1 MRASTRS
8 VGGQRDRRLSSMP
21 PQGALERPVL
31 VRGSRL
37 ADAASVR
44 QVSERAPYSRVY
56 WEIADDPKF
65 ATVFDS
71 DPNLAA
77 WLRLLLIA
85 DQAYPSSGHVP
96 ANCRKASLLALEDAG
111 LITRSGSRFR
121 LKGLEA
127 ERERRKA
134 AATTRGPSGPRTVP
148 GRSPDGELDKPRQDE
163 TSQGLAEARDP
174 ADIYWQLT
182 GRFPTEKALAWVDS
196 LAEQY
201 GAEAFI
207 TALVGA
213 HVEDRSQQT
222 LLGRAKDKLAADA
235 RKLDLKERREEKARL
250 AEKRAQPR
258 AEKQWLQEYRALVEQ
273 QYREAS

>member
-1 MRASTRS
+1 
-8 VGGQRDRRLSSMP
+8 
-21 PQGALERPVL
+21 
-31 VRGSRL
+31 
-37 ADAASVR
+37 
-44 QVSERAPYSRVY
+44 VSERAPYSRVY
-56 WEIADDPKF
+56 WSINEDEKFDGIRDEPKL
-65 ATVFDS
+65 VG
-71 DPNLAA
+71 A
-77 WLRLLLIA
+77 WLLMLIAA
-85 DQAYPSSGHVP
+85 DQAYPSPAYLLPQVTRASVARLAEAGIIDILDGH
-96 ANCRKASLLALEDAG
+96 
-111 LITRSGSRFR
+111 RFR
-121 LKGLEA
+121 VRGLQA
-127 ERERRKA
+127 EREMRKA
-134 AATTRGPSGPRTVP
+134 LATTRGPSGDRPVTV
-148 GRSPDGELDKPRQDE
+148 RSQPAATPVPKRDPNVDLDKTRRDE
-163 TSQGLAEARDP
+163 TSQGQAEARDP